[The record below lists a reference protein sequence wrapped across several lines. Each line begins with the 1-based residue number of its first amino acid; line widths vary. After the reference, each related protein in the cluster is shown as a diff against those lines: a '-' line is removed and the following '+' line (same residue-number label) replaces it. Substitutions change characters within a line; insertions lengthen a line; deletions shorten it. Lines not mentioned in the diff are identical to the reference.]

1 MTRDT
6 LLDAAPGPSP
16 WYLRNLGPKPP
27 GYSWVAAE
35 EKGENSGITLL
46 QSHSGTL
53 MLVNMYNYVAALDS
67 SSLLI
72 WQQLYVQQGGP
83 SAPVVLRGFAYDQL
97 SPLSAATHELCA
109 LMRARKLPVITQG
122 APLFESALPTV
133 TIDEK
138 IDVQFPNE
146 LKQKQELLVLC
157 SSSAIQPGP
166 RSGHGNQALMVA
178 NPAEGHIRLY
188 PQGWFNDGRVDLGY
202 QWVTRVA
209 RDPRTNRI
217 RGDGI
222 RIGAFI
228 LDDTL
233 RNLER

>member
-1 MTRDT
+1 VNDAV
-6 LLDAAPGPSP
+6 LDAAPGPSP
-16 WYLRNLGPKPP
+16 WYLRKFGPTVP

-46 QSHSGTL
+46 QGHSGTL

-83 SAPVVLRGFAYDQL
+83 TAPVVLRGFAYDQL
-97 SPLSAATHELCA
+97 SPLSAATDELCT
-109 LMRARKLPVITQG
+109 LMRARKLPLITHG
-122 APLFESALPTV
+122 APLFELALPTV
-133 TIDEK
+133 TIDARIE
-138 IDVQFPNE
+138 VEFPSE
-146 LKQKQELLVLC
+146 LKQQQELLILC

-166 RSGHGNQALMVA
+166 QSGHGNQALMVA
-178 NPAEGHIRLY
+178 SPAEGHIRLY
-188 PQGWFNDGRVDLGY
+188 PQDWFNDGRVDLGY
-202 QWVTRVA
+202 QWITRVA
-209 RDPRTNRI
+209 RDPRTNHI

-222 RIGAFI
+222 RIDAFV

-233 RNLER
+233 RNLEQ